1 MSRTAASAVGRQL
14 LTFRVAGEHL
24 ALPASD
30 VSEVI
35 RPPGLTHVPLAP
47 PSLRGIANL
56 RGTVLPVV
64 CLRSLLGSGVGASTL
79 TSRVIVVDRAAP
91 IGLEVD
97 EVTVLTDYVVED
109 DREGTVAA
117 LGGGPAPARVLDLD
131 NLLARTFEDFGRRA
145 SSPPVDRS
153 MPKED
158 RSRARDD
165 VSLVSFEVAGQDYA
179 LPLERVSEIVALPAE
194 IAVVPRSEDAML
206 GVTTVRGELLPLVSL
221 RALLGMRID
230 GRSDRARAK
239 VLVARIG
246 GNAIGLVADAMKE
259 ILRVLADDIDPLPAV
274 LARSTGEAEIMGI
287 CRLEDGHRLVSILST
302 DRLLRDAT
310 RDGYLT
316 GTDQKETGMVAS
328 ETQAEASEQFVV
340 FQLGGEEYGLPI
352 AAVDQIVRLPDT
364 LTRLPSS
371 PDFVD
376 GIMSLRG
383 QVIPVIDQRKRFE
396 FERSARTR
404 RERVI
409 VVTVDRTQA
418 GFVVDGVTEVLKVP
432 VSQLRPAPELANDRS
447 RVLDRV
453 ANIEVDGRMILL
465 LDSRELLDRAEKDL
479 LAAMRLSES
488 GRFGS

>member
-1 MSRTAASAVGRQL
+1 
-14 LTFRVAGEHL
+14 
-24 ALPASD
+24 
-30 VSEVI
+30 
-35 RPPGLTHVPLAP
+35 
-47 PSLRGIANL
+47 
-56 RGTVLPVV
+56 
-64 CLRSLLGSGVGASTL
+64 
-79 TSRVIVVDRAAP
+79 
-91 IGLEVD
+91 
-97 EVTVLTDYVVED
+97 
-109 DREGTVAA
+109 
-117 LGGGPAPARVLDLD
+117 
-131 NLLARTFEDFGRRA
+131 
-145 SSPPVDRS
+145 
-153 MPKED
+153 
-158 RSRARDD
+158 
-165 VSLVSFEVAGQDYA
+165 
-179 LPLERVSEIVALPAE
+179 LPAE

-230 GRSDRARAK
+230 GRGDRARAK